1 MGYIPS
7 VMGKHWRIWPRGL
20 QNSINI
26 LKRKTQLWDRE
37 ELSGAIAVIQ
47 VRDNGAL
54 DQNHRSGDGRKWTDS
69 QYILEKRA
77 SDCVYIW
84 VSKRGNGDHCDDDNF
99 LKVKR
104 IMYKWD
110 NHHSIHMASVSL
122 SQIQSKCINY
132 IKIGVNIGQINL
144 KSLSNMFHTCEE
156 TLSSTFC
163 ITATCS

>member
-1 MGYIPS
+1 MYLNIKYINTNFWGQI
-7 VMGKHWRIWPRGL
+7 VKI
-20 QNSINI
+20 
-26 LKRKTQLWDRE
+26 
-37 ELSGAIAVIQ
+37 
-47 VRDNGAL
+47 
-54 DQNHRSGDGRKWTDS
+54 
-69 QYILEKRA
+69 
-77 SDCVYIW
+77 
-84 VSKRGNGDHCDDDNF
+84 SKRGNGDHCDDDNF

-110 NHHSIHMASVSL
+110 NHHTIHMASLSL
-122 SQIQSKCINY
+122 SQIQTKCINY